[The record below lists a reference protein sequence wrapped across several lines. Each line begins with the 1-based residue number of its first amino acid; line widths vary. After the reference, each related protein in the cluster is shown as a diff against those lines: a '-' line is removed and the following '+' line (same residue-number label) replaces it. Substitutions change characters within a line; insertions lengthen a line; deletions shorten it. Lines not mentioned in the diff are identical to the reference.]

1 MIHLNQ
7 AVGLGLS
14 TKEPQHYMQ
23 SMHSLQ
29 RESAKQPA
37 HRRSRLAMVHIANEN
52 DDTIKQLQYTSNKC
66 MCAFLHELPYELK
79 LIVMSCS
86 MGLMKM

>member
-29 RESAKQPA
+29 RVSQAA
-37 HRRSRLAMVHIANEN
+37 VVHRRSRLAMVHIANEN
-52 DDTIKQLQYTSNKC
+52 DDTMKQLQYASNKC
-66 MCAFLHELPYELK
+66 MCALLLSYPLSLYTICYEL
-79 LIVMSCS
+79 
-86 MGLMKM
+86 

>member
-23 SMHSLQ
+23 SSNPCILCK
-29 RESAKQPA
+29 ESAKQPA
-37 HRRSRLAMVHIANEN
+37 HRRSRLAMVDIANEN
-52 DDTIKQLQYTSNKC
+52 DDTMKQLQYTSNKC
-66 MCAFLHELPYELK
+66 MCAFLLSYPLSLHHLL
-79 LIVMSCS
+79 
-86 MGLMKM
+86 

>member
-23 SMHSLQ
+23 YMHSLQ
-29 RESAKQPA
+29 RVRQAAGTSPLT
-37 HRRSRLAMVHIANEN
+37 RLAMMHIANEN
-52 DDTIKQLQYTSNKC
+52 DDT
-66 MCAFLHELPYELK
+66 
-79 LIVMSCS
+79 
-86 MGLMKM
+86 MK